1 MSLYASTF
9 ILNKFSKYGISQIT
23 LALQSSVVALTKFV
37 LPLVF
42 KVNFKLS
49 FESLM
54 LWFVSLLVS
63 EGING
68 HGDGELRLL
77 RLLLLPLHLPPEQLQ
92 LQPLL
97 DQRLPRVLH
106 HLPVTLQSLCLLLIM
121 ASHSPATMKT
131 PSTGLFDTFKRK
143 KFFEQFIN

>member
-37 LPLVF
+37 LPLIF

-77 RLLLLPLHLPPEQLQ
+77 RLLLPVAAEQ
-92 LQPLL
+92 
-97 DQRLPRVLH
+97 
-106 HLPVTLQSLCLLLIM
+106 S
-121 ASHSPATMKT
+121 
-131 PSTGLFDTFKRK
+131 FKRK
-143 KFFEQFIN
+143 PPPP